1 MVVVVLYVCFN
12 PTLALDG
19 FEYLRR
25 LKPIE
30 KVYILYDMKKD
41 RYGAVSRRNAK
52 KLYKIL
58 SFFRPQPV
66 KVNPVSF
73 ENVFSKLYPLVH
85 SEVSEGREV
94 YMDITSMPPEMVACV
109 TTIALMHPKVYLY
122 VVPTIERGEF
132 IPEPGTPKFEEWVE
146 EKDNKRGLEPLQ
158 LMLPEERLELLDE
171 NEKWLA
177 EKILITL
184 YEKGGKANAIK
195 DLIEWCGENPRDN
208 VVKNR
213 YSRMIDDLVR
223 KGLVYKL
230 HAGREKQVCLTEFG
244 KIYAKAL
251 YKISQKTK
259 QIKPIPLVR
268 KYPPRI

>member
-1 MVVVVLYVCFN
+1 MVVVVLYICFN

-41 RYGAVSRRNAK
+41 RYGAVSKRNAK
-52 KLYKIL
+52 KVYRKL

-73 ENVFSKLYPLVH
+73 ENVFFKLYPLVYAE
-85 SEVSEGREV
+85 SLEGREIYIDV
-94 YMDITSMPPEMVACV
+94 TSMPPEMVSCV
-109 TTIALMHPKVYLY
+109 TTIALMVPRVYLY
-122 VVPTIERGEF
+122 VVPAIQRGDF
-132 IPEPGTPKFEEWVE
+132 IPNPGTPRFEEWLE
-146 EKDNKRGLEPLQ
+146 EKDNKRGLEPVK
-158 LMLPEERLELLDE
+158 LMLPEERLEILDDS
-171 NEKWLA
+171 EKPLA
-177 EKILITL
+177 ERILITL

-223 KGLVYKL
+223 KGLVYK
-230 HAGREKQVCLTEFG
+230 
-244 KIYAKAL
+244 
-251 YKISQKTK
+251 
-259 QIKPIPLVR
+259 
-268 KYPPRI
+268 